1 MSFTTII
8 GLFASALTAFSLIP
22 QLIKLIKKKESK
34 DLSVVMLSVLISGLG
49 MWIYYGFLKEDAIII
64 VSNAIACLI
73 NAITLVLAIYYKR
86 DNV

>member
-49 MWIYYGFLKEDAIII
+49 IWIYYGFLKKDAIII

-86 DNV
+86 DKV